1 MVYNTHALTPERKN
15 RMKISTFASPQAIV
29 EEGLTIKQRF
39 VIVIDTLRATSVIT
53 AALSRGA
60 KGVIPVMEIEEAVR
74 LYQNLD
80 KERTLLCGERGGNPI
95 PGFHLGNSAIE
106 YTPAVVAGKT
116 LIMTTT
122 NGTRAI
128 HAAGQ
133 ARALALGC
141 LLNASAVAADA
152 RRSGLDVTILCA
164 GTRGRFTLEDILT
177 AGAIVER
184 LGSHR
189 MNGRAGAEDPG
200 QPDAEMDDL
209 SMLSHDLY
217 LRHYG
222 DLRGALRQCTH
233 ARYLAEAGYSQD
245 IDYCMQADL
254 LNAVP
259 YYEKGLVMLER

>member
-1 MVYNTHALTPERKN
+1 MVYHTHAHTPERMN
-15 RMKISTFASPQAIV
+15 PMKISTFASPQAIV

-80 KERTLLCGERGGNPI
+80 NERTLLCGEREGNPI
-95 PGFHLGNSAIE
+95 PGFHLGNSAME
-106 YTPAVVAGKT
+106 YTPAAVAGKT

-141 LLNASAVAADA
+141 LLNAAAVAAGA

-184 LGSHR
+184 LG
-189 MNGRAGAEDPG
+189 A
-200 QPDAEMDDL
+200 PDAVMDDL

-222 DLRGALRQCTH
+222 DLKGALRQCTH
-233 ARYLAEAGYSQD
+233 ASYLAEAGYGQD